1 MHAYWIFAVHYR
13 ISSTFMFCSNPK
25 NKIKIQMYHLKQ
37 SQVPSIRST
46 WFNSLVFEI
55 DKLEKLGNEK
65 LKL

>member
-1 MHAYWIFAVHYR
+1 
-13 ISSTFMFCSNPK
+13 
-25 NKIKIQMYHLKQ
+25 MYHLKQ

-65 LKL
+65 LK